1 MKHQN
6 LNLGMCWKLEKNNIV
21 IDNTKSTR
29 KMFKV
34 HSKKLETVA
43 ICFFLHISSIKV
55 DLEILTWINHTLI
68 CLLLPPQ
75 RIVFLKC
82 HNERSLYNTKILQQN
97 NINCQIL
104 LPFHF
109 YVSLFHFQFVI
120 AFESALQ
127 QKL

>member
-6 LNLGMCWKLEKNNIV
+6 LSLGMCWKPEKNNLIV
-21 IDNTKSTR
+21 IDNAKSMK

-43 ICFFLHISSIKV
+43 ICFFLHISNIKV

-75 RIVFLKC
+75 RIV
-82 HNERSLYNTKILQQN
+82 S
-97 NINCQIL
+97 
-104 LPFHF
+104 
-109 YVSLFHFQFVI
+109 
-120 AFESALQ
+120 
-127 QKL
+127 